1 MSLNA
6 PHTTLL
12 LIEDDPQIQRFLATA
27 LEAHGYTLLVAST
40 GAQGLQLTALRQPD
54 ILIVDLG
61 LPDMS
66 GLDVIQRVRE
76 WYAGPLLVLSARDRE
91 SDKVAALDLGADDYL
106 TKPFGIGELLARL
119 RVAARHLA
127 RSDDGKDQAR
137 IEIGDL
143 SIDLASRRVVRASK
157 DIHLTPIEYQLLTT
171 LARHRG
177 KVITH
182 RQLLRE
188 VWGAAHVESP
198 QYLRIYMRALR
209 RKIEADPARPRYLLT
224 EIGVGYRL
232 VDELDFPE
240 SAKTTI

>member
-6 PHTTLL
+6 PRATLL

-27 LEAHGYTLLVAST
+27 LEAHGYTLLVAGT
-40 GAQGLQLTALRQPD
+40 GTEGLQLTALRQPD

-127 RSDDGKDQAR
+127 FSNDGKDHAR

-143 SIDLASRRVVRASK
+143 CIDLALRRVVRASK

-171 LARHRG
+171 LARHHG

-232 VDELDFPE
+232 VDELDFLE

>member
-6 PHTTLL
+6 PRATLL

-27 LEAHGYTLLVAST
+27 LEAHGYTLLVAGT
-40 GAQGLQLTALRQPD
+40 GTEGLQLTALRQPD

-106 TKPFGIGELLARL
+106 TKPFGIGELPARL

-127 RSDDGKDQAR
+127 HSNDGKDDAR

-157 DIHLTPIEYQLLTT
+157 DIHLTPIEHQLLTT

-224 EIGVGYRL
+224 EIGVGYRF
-232 VDELDFPE
+232 VDELDLPE

>member
-119 RVAARHLA
+119 RVAARHLT

-232 VDELDFPE
+232 VDEPDFPE

>member
-1 MSLNA
+1 MSLIA
-6 PHTTLL
+6 PRTTLL
-12 LIEDDPQIQRFLATA
+12 LIEDDPQIQRFLKAA
-27 LEAHGYTLLVAST
+27 LDAHGYTLLVAGT
-40 GAQGLQLTALRQPD
+40 GTEGLRLAASRQPD

-61 LPDMS
+61 LPDIS
-66 GLDVIQRVRE
+66 GLEVIQRVRE

-119 RVAARHLA
+119 RVAARHRA
-127 RSDDGKDQAR
+127 RRDDGKIEVR
-137 IEIGDL
+137 VEIGDL
-143 SIDLASRRVVRASK
+143 SIDLAARRVIRAGQ

-209 RKIEADPARPRYLLT
+209 RKIEIDPARPRWLLT

-232 VDELDFPE
+232 VDEPDWPE

>member
-6 PHTTLL
+6 PRATLL

-27 LEAHGYTLLVAST
+27 LEAHGYTLLVAGT
-40 GAQGLQLTALRQPD
+40 GTEGLQLTALRQPD

-76 WYAGPLLVLSARDRE
+76 WYTGPLLVLSARDRE
-91 SDKVAALDLGADDYL
+91 SDKVGALDLGADDYL

-127 RSDDGKDQAR
+127 LSNDGKDQAR

-157 DIHLTPIEYQLLTT
+157 DIHLTPIEHQLLTT

-232 VDELDFPE
+232 VDELDLPE